1 MGLAPVIGI
10 LYAQG
15 INVLAPSLDELFG
28 FTRTQM
34 TTAVTGTPFGVL
46 VSIGAEDDLT
56 LTLDEHLTV
65 IDIAQ

>member
-15 INVLAPSLDELFG
+15 INVLAPPLDELFD

-34 TTAVTGTPFGVL
+34 TTAVTEAPFGVL
-46 VSIGAEDDLT
+46 VDIGAENGLT

-65 IDIAQ
+65 VDIAQ